1 MLESQDEEKKKKK
14 NNPSRTPE
22 CKPRL
27 KNLKWLEQLETR
39 VYEHISGKQS
49 FGHGIAKVRYV
60 KWSSILPS
68 KQKKK
73 SKKTTT
79 TTYSQISN
87 TFYWTNKDWNQKV
100 SFTPWRSGQSRCY
113 YKSEKLVSD
122 RLIFFQRAMRGFIIL
137 WR

>member
-1 MLESQDEEKKKKK
+1 MNTYLGSNHLGMEL
-14 NNPSRTPE
+14 
-22 CKPRL
+22 L
-27 KNLKWLEQLETR
+27 KSDMSNGAQYCQ
-39 VYEHISGKQS
+39 VS
-49 FGHGIAKVRYV
+49 
-60 KWSSILPS
+60 
-68 KQKKK
+68 KKK